1 MNPSPYSFFKTF
13 TVATLLALLAGCA
26 KKEEAPMRGEA
37 PAAAVAQP
45 RAANPSRQ
53 LAYEHFVHIDAAP
66 DRVAAIHDAGVATCR
81 AATAA
86 GCTLLESR
94 VDSEPEAS
102 ASLKFRARPDVVPT
116 LLAAL
121 GRQAGIAGHSTQV
134 EDLSGPIADTARQLA
149 MLEDYRNRLEALRN
163 RAGNDVDALIKV
175 NRELADVQSRFEA
188 EDGKRAVLARRV
200 DNEILNVSIRS
211 DRHRP
216 FWAPIRRSL
225 AEFGSN
231 LSQGISIAIAGV
243 AYLLPWLVMIAIVTW
258 VVRRLW
264 RRRRGRANASG
275 K

>member
-1 MNPSPYSFFKTF
+1 MNPSPYLFFKTF
-13 TVATLLALLAGCA
+13 AFAILLALLAGCA
-26 KKEEAPMRGEA
+26 KKDEAPMREGA
-37 PAAAVAQP
+37 PVAAVAQS
-45 RAANPSRQ
+45 RAANPPRL
-53 LAYEHFVHIDAAP
+53 LAYEHFVNIDAAP
-66 DRVAAIHDAGVATCR
+66 NQVAAIHDAGVAACR

-94 VDSEPEAS
+94 IDSEPEAS

-121 GRQAGIAGHSTQV
+121 GKQAGIAGHSTRV

-149 MLEDYRNRLEALRN
+149 MLEDYRNRLEALRS

-243 AYLLPWLVMIAIVTW
+243 AYLLPWLVMIAILTW

>member
-1 MNPSPYSFFKTF
+1 MTQSPLTFLKTLAF
-13 TVATLLALLAGCA
+13 LLLLAVLAGCA
-26 KKEEAPMRGEA
+26 KKEEAPMRGVA
-37 PAAAVAQP
+37 PVAQP
-45 RAANPSRQ
+45 SPANPSRQ
-53 LAYEHFVHIDAAP
+53 LAYEHFVDIDAAP
-66 DRVAAIHDAGVATCR
+66 DRVAAIHDAGVAACR

-94 VDSEPEAS
+94 VDSEPEAG
-102 ASLKFRARPDVVPT
+102 ASLKFRARPDVIPR
-116 LLAAL
+116 LLEAL
-121 GRQAGIAGHSTQV
+121 GRKEGITRHSTHV
-134 EDLSGPIADTARQLA
+134 EDLSGPIADTTRQLA
-149 MLEDYRNRLEALRN
+149 MLEDYRSRLEALRS

-200 DNEILNVSIRS
+200 DTEILNVSIRS

-216 FWAPIRRSL
+216 FWAPIRRAL
-225 AEFGSN
+225 ADFGGN
-231 LSQGISIAIAGV
+231 LAQGISIAIAGV
-243 AYLLPWLVMIAIVTW
+243 AYLLPWSFLIAVVAW

>member
-1 MNPSPYSFFKTF
+1 MTQSPPTFLKTLTFFF
-13 TVATLLALLAGCA
+13 LLAVLAGCA
-26 KKEEAPMRGEA
+26 KKEEAPMRGGA
-37 PAAAVAQP
+37 PVAQP
-45 RAANPSRQ
+45 SPANPSRQ
-53 LAYEHFVHIDAAP
+53 LAYEHYVDIDATP
-66 DRVAAIHDAGVATCR
+66 DRVVAIHDAGVAACR

-86 GCTLLESR
+86 GCTLLASR
-94 VDSEPEAS
+94 IDSEPDAG
-102 ASLKFRARPDVVPT
+102 ASLQFRARPDVIPR
-116 LLAAL
+116 LLEAL
-121 GRQAGIAGHSTQV
+121 GRKEGITRHSTHV

-149 MLEDYRNRLEALRN
+149 MLDDYRSRLEALRN

-243 AYLLPWLVMIAIVTW
+243 AYLLPWLLMIAVLVWII
-258 VVRRLW
+258 RRLW